1 MGVVVLVILNLV
13 LPPAG
18 GQAEAGQ
25 DDGGEDLVPYGALSS
40 TVQARLI
47 KAEEEQPLEHY
58 HHPYS
63 LVLAREEMLV
73 ELSRPGFAFSDHSH
87 SKFKTKNHNNFCLKV
102 YI

>member
-1 MGVVVLVILNLV
+1 MSAGIVVVLVILNLV

-47 KAEEEQPLEHY
+47 KAAEEQPLE
-58 HHPYS
+58 PYGALS
-63 LVLAREEMLV
+63 PSIQSRLSKGGDASGAVSARLR
-73 ELSRPGFAFSDHSH
+73 L
-87 SKFKTKNHNNFCLKV
+87 L
-102 YI
+102 